1 MTALFDID
9 PEWFEIRFISVP
21 PDRRSL
27 NEAVVKG
34 LMESFE
40 EVGQITPILCYFD
53 LETESPVL
61 VAGAHRLEAAKRLGW
76 DRIDGVMLHTDS
88 DTEDLDYELWE
99 IDENLIRAELTDLE
113 RANHTA
119 RRAEIVKYKAESAK
133 LAEMENNMREKAES
147 LIAQNEPKV
156 AHRPSK
162 GQVAFV
168 EETASMTGKS
178 AASVKRDKRRGE
190 KITPEVKDAIKDMP
204 AADKGVELDALASLE
219 PDEQAQAVERVKS
232 GASTD
237 FREAKNF
244 IKGDEP
250 SPSALEFERLK
261 KAWQKA
267 GGEARDKFL
276 AWISQDYEKAAGQ

>member
-1 MTALFDID
+1 MRTGSVFVEPVIVGERLRSIDAEKVAALVESIAAIGLQQ
-9 PEWFEIRFISVP
+9 PISVWAH
-21 PDRRSL
+21 DRDT
-27 NEAVVKG
+27 VH
-34 LMESFE
+34 
-40 EVGQITPILCYFD
+40 
-53 LETESPVL
+53 L
-61 VAGAHRLEAAKRLGW
+61 VAGLHRLEAFKRLRQELADEADLKW
-76 DRIDGVMLHTDS
+76 DEIPCIFVDMD
-88 DTEDLDYELWE
+88 DLDRQLWE